1 MQVARVAPDW
11 PVPSLM
17 HRRRALGDRITYI
30 GLDVH
35 KDGIVVAV
43 AEGGRRGEVREYGRI
58 GNTPAALQRL
68 ASKLGREGVELRF
81 CYEAGPCG
89 YGIQRQ
95 LSAHGHECI
104 VVAPSLIPKRPG
116 DRVKTDRRD
125 AASLAKLHRA
135 GELTAVWVPD
145 RRHEAMRDLVRA
157 RLDAVRAL
165 RRARQQLSGFL
176 LRQGCHYGRP
186 AWTKLH
192 RRWLAG
198 LRFEQAVHHI
208 VLEDYIAAVEA
219 AEARRD
225 RLTAQIEAMLPDWTL
240 APVVAA
246 LQTMRG
252 MALVNAA
259 TLIAELG
266 DLSRFANPRQ
276 LMAYLGLVPSEHSSG
291 ASVKRGGL
299 TKAARRLLIEAAWC
313 YRFPARV
320 SRELRLRQEEQPKA
334 DPRDRLERAAAAV
347 RALSQTRPQW
357 QAGQC
362 RHRRDRPRAGRL
374 HLGHCPVR
382 AAGGGL
388 IGTNA

>member
-1 MQVARVAPDW
+1 MQVTRVAPDR
-11 PVPSLM
+11 PAPSLM
-17 HRRRALGDRITYI
+17 HRRRVMADRITYV

-35 KDGIVVAV
+35 KESIVVAV
-43 AEGGRRGEVREYGRI
+43 ASGGLRGEVREYGRI
-58 GNTPAALQRL
+58 VNTPAAVDRL
-68 ASKLGREGVELRF
+68 LRKLGGDGVNLRC

-89 YGIQRQ
+89 YGIQRHM
-95 LSAHGHECI
+95 SAQGHECV
-104 VVAPSLIPKRPG
+104 VVAPSLIPRRAG
-116 DRVKTDRRD
+116 DRIKTDRRD

-145 RRHEAMRDLVRA
+145 ARHEAMRDLVRA
-157 RLDAVRAL
+157 RLEAVHSL
-165 RRARQQLSGFL
+165 RRVRQQLSGFL
-176 LRQGCHYGRP
+176 LRQGRHYGRP

-198 LRFEQAVHHI
+198 LKFEHAVHYI

-219 AEARRD
+219 AKTRRD
-225 RLTAQIEAMLPDWTL
+225 RLTTQIEAMLPDWTL

-291 ASVKRGGL
+291 ASVRRGGL
-299 TKAARRLLIEAAWC
+299 TKAGNSAARRLLIEAAWC

-320 SRELRLRQEEQPKA
+320 SRELLLRQEEQPKPIREIA
-334 DPRDRLERAAAAV
+334 WKAQLRLCTRYRKLARSGKPANVVTAAIARELAGFIWAI
-347 RALSQTRPQW
+347 ALRVP
-357 QAGQC
+357 
-362 RHRRDRPRAGRL
+362 P
-374 HLGHCPVR
+374 
-382 AAGGGL
+382 AAG
-388 IGTNA
+388 